1 MGGEDKLDIGVQFAN
16 HADKLLLP
24 FDVQGGFRL
33 VHEKHTAVIV
43 THQYGQQDDEHLLL
57 TRRQFVGQ
65 QALAV
70 LIENDVVA
78 FAVYLLMGIAEKFVH
93 HILELPLGNG
103 KGGSQA
109 TLLFITT
116 EQLYHLIA
124 NVHLVVQI
132 TALEQIELPVQFRL
146 HVGIGHA
153 CRKVA
158 HDEGAVIATDYII
171 RDKGGCG
178 VVEVDVYPVLLVTL
192 HFTRCLFQI
201 VDRTVQDSG
210 LPHSVDAGKYIDVR
224 TQVPGN
230 IVPMPQSVYFDT
242 LDVIGLYFHGF
253 LL

>member
-1 MGGEDKLDIGVQFAN
+1 M
-16 HADKLLLP
+16 
-24 FDVQGGFRL
+24 QGGFRL
-33 VHEKHTAVIV
+33 VHEEYAVVIV
-43 THQYGQQDDEHLLL
+43 THQHGQQDDQHLLL
-57 TRRQFVGQ
+57 ARRQFVGQ

-78 FAVYLLMGIAEKFVH
+78 FAVYRLMGIAEKLVN
-93 HILELPLGNG
+93 HILELPLGEG

-109 TLLFITT
+109 ALLFVTA
-116 EQLYHLIA
+116 EQFYHLVA
-124 NVHLVVQI
+124 DVHLVVQI

-158 HDEGAVIATDYII
+158 HDKGTVVAADYII
-171 RDKGGCG
+171 GDKGGCRI
-178 VVEVDVYPVLLVTL
+178 VEVDVYAVLLVTL

-253 LL
+253 LLLIRSKYTR